1 MGRHVAELS
10 NNNKKKFSAWYW
22 YVPVV
27 VVVGSSLLFLYSRSR
42 APKQI
47 EETVA
52 IDSSRRAVIP
62 TGTPVAITNE
72 LPMQERDVEAVGDRI
87 AETIL
92 YLKKR
97 QTAAALR
104 SLRQAE
110 VATNHALAVR
120 AHNGA
125 EDNELLTTLG
135 ELEAAERAIQR
146 GGLDEATRQLIAL
159 ERKLDGLAR

>member
-1 MGRHVAELS
+1 MAELS
-10 NNNKKKFSAWYW
+10 SNSKKKSSAWYW

-27 VVVGSSLLFLYSRSR
+27 VVVVSLLPFLYSRSR
-42 APKQI
+42 APKQV

-52 IDSSRRAVIP
+52 IDSSRRAVVP
-62 TGTPVAITNE
+62 TGTPVAITNK
-72 LPMQERDVEAVGDRI
+72 LPTQERDVEAVGDRI
-87 AETIL
+87 AETTL

-97 QTAAALR
+97 QTVAALR

-120 AHNGA
+120 AYNGA
-125 EDNELLTTLG
+125 EDNEMLTTLG
-135 ELEAAERAIQR
+135 ELEAAERTIQR

-159 ERKLDGLAR
+159 ERKLDGLTR